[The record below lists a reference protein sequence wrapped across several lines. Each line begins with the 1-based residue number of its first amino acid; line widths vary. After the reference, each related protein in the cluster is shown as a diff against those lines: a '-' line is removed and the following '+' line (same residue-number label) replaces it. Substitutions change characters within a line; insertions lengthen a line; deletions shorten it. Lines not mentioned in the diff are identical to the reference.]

1 MTAAAVLARGAG
13 VTRPSPLSQGV
24 TVAPKGYKVV
34 SYYADDDD
42 RAALDAL
49 ARLRFGG
56 NKTAA
61 LRWSVAL
68 AALVA
73 SSAATYGAAD
83 PAAALAAYCKGK
95 AK

>member
-1 MTAAAVLARGAG
+1 MTAAAAVLARGPQSVG
-13 VTRPSPLSQGV
+13 VTM
-24 TVAPKGYKVV
+24 APKGYKVV

-61 LRWSVAL
+61 LRWAVDVA
-68 AALVA
+68 AAV
-73 SSAATYGAAD
+73 AAD
-83 PAAALAAYCKGK
+83 PGTYGLSEPADVLAAFCK
-95 AK
+95 AKRR